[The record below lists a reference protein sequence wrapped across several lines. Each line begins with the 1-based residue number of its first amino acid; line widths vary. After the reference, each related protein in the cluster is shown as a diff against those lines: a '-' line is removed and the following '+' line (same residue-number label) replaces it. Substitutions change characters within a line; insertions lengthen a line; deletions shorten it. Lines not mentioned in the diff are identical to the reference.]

1 VFSVPFSAF
10 STRLAVLGGALALA
24 LAAGPDRA
32 AADVVAVDLVA
43 KHHKVK
49 IADGVK
55 MKAWTFNDTV
65 PGPVIRATEGDT
77 IEVSLRNAD
86 HHMAHSVDFH
96 AAQISPQVGFSDV
109 APGATKTFSFVAR
122 RPGAFMYHCGT
133 SPVLQHIGMGLYGA
147 IVVDPVGGRSP
158 ANETVLVQ
166 SEFYGK
172 VKKGKIHPSYK
183 AMQTRPPTFTAFNG
197 RAFQY
202 RDEPIEIA
210 AGEPQRIYVV
220 AAGPTLGSDF
230 HVVGEIFDTVQP
242 DGNPANV
249 LTGVSTYHVPAGG
262 GAVFELNFDEPGGYP
277 FVTHSFRWADIGAL
291 GIFRAG

>member
-24 LAAGPDRA
+24 LAASPDSA

-96 AAQISPQVGFSDV
+96 AAQISPQIGFS
-109 APGATKTFSFVAR
+109 
-122 RPGAFMYHCGT
+122 
-133 SPVLQHIGMGLYGA
+133 IGMGLYGA
-147 IVVDPVGGRSP
+147 IVVDPVGSRPP

-172 VKKGKIHPSYK
+172 VKKGN
-183 AMQTRPPTFTAFNG
+183 PP
-197 RAFQY
+197 Q
-202 RDEPIEIA
+202 
-210 AGEPQRIYVV
+210 
-220 AAGPTLGSDF
+220 L
-230 HVVGEIFDTVQP
+230 
-242 DGNPANV
+242 
-249 LTGVSTYHVPAGG
+249 
-262 GAVFELNFDEPGGYP
+262 
-277 FVTHSFRWADIGAL
+277 
-291 GIFRAG
+291 